1 MRILTI
7 GSVEVGSPQ
16 GVVDDKLEPVVIS
29 SHRAQSLHCEEERVS
44 DSFTDRHALG
54 DSSPESED
62 RRCSQEKPSFKLKLP
77 APHASDF

>member
-1 MRILTI
+1 MRIISI

-16 GVVDDKLEPVVIS
+16 SRVEDEKLEPVVIS
-29 SHRAQSLHCEEERVS
+29 SHRAQSLHCEDCEERVS

-62 RRCSQEKPSFKLKLP
+62 RL
-77 APHASDF
+77 